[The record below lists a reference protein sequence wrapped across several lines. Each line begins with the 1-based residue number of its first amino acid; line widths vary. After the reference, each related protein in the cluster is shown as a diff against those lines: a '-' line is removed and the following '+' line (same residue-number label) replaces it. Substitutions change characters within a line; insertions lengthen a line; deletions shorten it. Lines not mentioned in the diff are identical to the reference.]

1 MLPPSFY
8 GELAKMCSGREVGT
22 GVAVSG
28 WKTKRSMTMDSENM
42 KTLTVAGVKKLMKE
56 SFEFLNLEGVN
67 RLSDEVAEVLGT
79 GVGYLG
85 LSGLTELSP
94 RAAAALVRRKGEAN
108 PNSKRKNNNL
118 ILNGLTSIS
127 VETAKALA
135 GYEGCLMLD
144 GLARLPDDVA
154 AALAK
159 FKGENLDLDGLQ
171 SISDM
176 GLATL
181 ATMKA
186 EGLSLGL
193 ARITVAQ
200 AKILKA
206 FKGKLSLSVKHLSA
220 EVAAVLG
227 ERRGALYLEC
237 LPSLSAG
244 AAEGLARHRGYLSL
258 NGLEQLSADAG
269 KKLAKHKG
277 DIDLCEVKKIT
288 KETAKAM
295 AKVEGVVRL
304 NGLESM
310 SAGVAIELAKRPDSL
325 DLYGLTR
332 LTNGVA
338 EAISRRQGHVSLHDV
353 KDLTDKQVEILLP
366 KYAEGSLSL
375 VSRYNF
381 NESRQI
387 MERAWEEARNN
398 GRWPF
403 GTTGGKSVA
412 LGGGRGGAGTAW
424 SAEIDGMMND
434 IQTRSSLSKKR
445 TSDLATGMD
454 ELDGVLRGLRKSELI
469 LLAGRPSAGKTTLAL
484 EMAANIALGSRGQAP
499 RSVAI
504 FSLEMKVQSVAG
516 RMISRYAR
524 IPEKKALCGKVGGEE
539 YRKLQAA
546 ADALR
551 RAPIH
556 VEDTVNDISEIC
568 ARARQLKREQDI
580 DFIVVDY
587 LQLVTCVQFE
597 TKGCLHE
604 REIICHEIK
613 ELAKELEVPV
623 LVVNTTAWGFGAGNP
638 DGRRKDPFLNEGITR
653 KADVVMVLRRSA
665 DGAKGQGDWATSP
678 MIVDMIK
685 NPRGPLGEVRLL
697 SEEVIS

>member
-1 MLPPSFY
+1 MN
-8 GELAKMCSGREVGT
+8 
-22 GVAVSG
+22 
-28 WKTKRSMTMDSENM
+28 SEDM

-56 SFEFLNLEGVN
+56 RPGLHNLKGLT

-79 GVGYLG
+79 GVGSLYLDG
-85 LSGLTELSP
+85 LSELSP
-94 RAAAALVRRKGEAN
+94 RAAAALARRKGEVN
-108 PNSKRKNNNL
+108 PYSKRKSNNL

-159 FKGENLDLDGLQ
+159 FKGENLTLDGLQ
-171 SISDM
+171 SISDK

-200 AKILKA
+200 AKIMKA
-206 FKGKLSLSVKHLSA
+206 FKGKLGLSIKHLSA

-244 AAEGLARHRGYLSL
+244 AAERLARHRGYLSL
-258 NGLEQLSADAG
+258 NGLERITADAA
-269 KKLAKHKG
+269 KKLVKHKG
-277 DIDLCEVKKIT
+277 DVDLSEVKKIT
-288 KETAKAM
+288 KEAAKAL

-304 NGLESM
+304 NSLESM
-310 SAGVAIELAKRPDSL
+310 SAGVAIELAKRPDRL

-338 EAISRRQGHVSLHDV
+338 EAISRRPGHVSLHDV
-353 KDLTDKQVEILLP
+353 NDLTDKQVEILLP
-366 KYAEGSLSL
+366 KYAEGTLNFI
-375 VSRYNF
+375 SRF
-381 NESRQI
+381 NEGRQI
-387 MERAWEEARNN
+387 MEEAWEEARNN

-403 GTTGGKSVA
+403 GAMARKSAA

-424 SAEIDGMMND
+424 SAEIDGMMKA
-434 IQTRSSLSKKR
+434 IQSRVFMSKER
-445 TSDLATGMD
+445 TSNLATGMD
-454 ELDGVLRGLRKSELI
+454 EIDGVLRGLKKSELI
-469 LLAGRPSAGKTTLAL
+469 LLAGRPSVGKTTLAL
-484 EMAANIALGSRGQAP
+484 EMAASVALGSCRQAP

-504 FSLEMKVQSVAG
+504 FSLEMKVQSVVG
-516 RMISRYAR
+516 RMIGRYAR
-524 IPEKKALCGKVGGEE
+524 IPEKKALRGKVGGEE

-556 VEDTVNDISEIC
+556 IEDTENDINEIC
-568 ARARQLKREQDI
+568 ARARQLKRKQDI
-580 DFIVVDY
+580 GFIVVDY
-587 LQLVTCVQFE
+587 LQLTNCVQFE
-597 TKGCLHE
+597 TKGFRHE
-604 REIICHEIK
+604 REVICHELK
-613 ELAKELEVPV
+613 KLAKELEIPV
-623 LVVNTTAWGFGAGNP
+623 LVVSQLHRAPGVMNGVPRISDLQYAGRI
-638 DGRRKDPFLNEGITR
+638 DHDADIVMIMRRPPQDDKSKEADEKDKVEG
-653 KADVVMVLRRSA
+653 VRSV
-665 DGAKGQGDWATSP
+665 
-678 MIVDMIK
+678 IVDIVK
-685 NPRGPLGEVRLL
+685 NPRGPLGEVNLKL
-697 SEEVIS
+697 AYGVL